1 MVKELTTEQY
11 RQTTGGYAEMEK
23 ADKPSL
29 DIWPYVAELV
39 RLKVVPKRVLKEKR
53 IDTIGRT
60 PDLSHEYILLASGT
74 ANLPVILVIRLEQPV
89 SVLGYYRLDIEKRV
103 DETI

>member
-1 MVKELTTEQY
+1 MLKELTTAQY
-11 RQTTGGYAEMEK
+11 RLTTGGCTEMKK
-23 ADKPSL
+23 ADTPSL

-39 RLKVVPKRVLKEKR
+39 RRKVVPGRVLKEKR
-53 IDTIGRT
+53 IDTVGRT
-60 PDLSHEYILLASGT
+60 PDQSYEYILLASDT
-74 ANLPVILVIRLEQPV
+74 SDVPVILVIRLEQPV

>member
-11 RQTTGGYAEMEK
+11 RQTTGGIAEMKK
-23 ADKPSL
+23 AKKPSL

-39 RLKVVPKRVLKEKR
+39 RLKIVPKRVLEEKR

-60 PDLSHEYILLASGT
+60 PDQSYEYILLASGT
-74 ANLPVILVIRLEQPV
+74 TNLPVILVIRLKQPA

-103 DETI
+103 DETL